1 MYVVC
6 VLFVCWYVFFFFK
19 HKTAYEMRISDWSSD
34 VCSSDLGWKIKL
46 VEQGKSVGRIKT
58 GIIVAD
64 DDIVRAH
71 PIDEELARGDF
82 MDQIVEIDLGEI
94 FAQRLLCIVVR
105 IELGKCLDPTELI
118 WEEAAA
124 MRDADVKI
132 GNGIE
137 RATEDQVG
145 RGPRR
150 LIGEFEH

>member
-1 MYVVC
+1 
-6 VLFVCWYVFFFFK
+6 
-19 HKTAYEMRISDWSSD
+19 
-34 VCSSDLGWKIKL
+34 
-46 VEQGKSVGRIKT
+46 
-58 GIIVAD
+58 
-64 DDIVRAH
+64 
-71 PIDEELARGDF
+71 

-145 RGPRR
+145 RGHRR
-150 LIGEFEH
+150 LIGEFEHWAVEQTGRASWRERVWQCVSHSGGA

>member
-1 MYVVC
+1 
-6 VLFVCWYVFFFFK
+6 
-19 HKTAYEMRISDWSSD
+19 
-34 VCSSDLGWKIKL
+34 
-46 VEQGKSVGRIKT
+46 
-58 GIIVAD
+58 
-64 DDIVRAH
+64 
-71 PIDEELARGDF
+71 

-145 RGPRR
+145 RGHHR
-150 LIGEFEH
+150 LIGEFEPWAVAPRSWSDPELDRTGSAEQGKGAPRLEEPGGRKE

>member
-1 MYVVC
+1 
-6 VLFVCWYVFFFFK
+6 
-19 HKTAYEMRISDWSSD
+19 
-34 VCSSDLGWKIKL
+34 
-46 VEQGKSVGRIKT
+46 
-58 GIIVAD
+58 
-64 DDIVRAH
+64 
-71 PIDEELARGDF
+71 

-145 RGPRR
+145 RGHRR
-150 LIGEFEH
+150 LIGAVEHWAGEPRSWSAENGSATCRERVGKKVKITGEGGS